1 MKVLDILEILPSA
14 LVNDC
19 VTRLRSRAPF
29 PPLVPVV
36 PWDLSLE
43 DQVKSMTGEDLCLGR
58 NMVDPSMAA
67 ALKGGL
73 LLWNDSLEPSHV
85 ISQGIENSTG
95 SYWHGIMHRREPDFG
110 NSKYW
115 FHRVGRHPAFS
126 SLADTVSFLFE
137 SEENDYCRPWLTEIR
152 AKGWDPFGFVDRC
165 EQAVRGRESPE
176 VTRLLER
183 IQLLEIENLLG
194 WTASQA
200 VR

>member
-1 MKVLDILEILPSA
+1 MKALDILEILPST

-19 VTRLRSRAPF
+19 VTRLRSRAPL

-36 PWDLSLE
+36 SWDSTLQ
-43 DQVKSMTGEDLCLGR
+43 DQINSMTGEDLCLGR
-58 NMVDPSMAA
+58 NMVSAS
-67 ALKGGL
+67 KGGL
-73 LLWNDSLEPSHV
+73 LLWNDSLDLSHV
-85 ISQGIENSTG
+85 ISQGIENTTG

-115 FHRVGRHPAFS
+115 FHRVGKHPAFS
-126 SLADTVSFLFE
+126 SLADSVSVLLD
-137 SEENDYCRPWLTEIR
+137 SEGNDDSCSWLKDIQD
-152 AKGWDPFGFVDRC
+152 KGWDPFGFVDRC
-165 EQAVRGRESPE
+165 EQAVRGRESQE
-176 VTRLLER
+176 VTRLLEK